1 MRYGLPLKNKSSL
14 VLLSHSKNNSEILK
28 KWDTAS
34 QGKQGLE
41 TTITTFSSI
50 ETPPVVRNLPALVEQ
65 SPDTCSVPCLNGG
78 ECTYLDQCNCS
89 QFNAQGSRCQ
99 TVPNTGY
106 ERDMICRT
114 WGQYN
119 FETFDGLYFNFPGT
133 CMYTLV
139 KDCDQSEPTFLVQ
152 AFPGPGDVH
161 FKICALA
168 MPSHL
173 AVVDDLFYIQAF
185 EGLFTYWQ
193 MVHNDPQCHFSSSS
207 CQRSVS
213 LFFSSA
219 EEIRLKGSQV
229 TCNGMSITLPYTS
242 RKIRVERIA
251 EHVLVTHHHIFIL
264 AWDGNSGVYIKMNP
278 EYIGKTCGLCG
289 NFTGDLQDDLLTSS
303 GLLTEDIAT
312 FANSWM
318 EPYPNESCTYVPTN
332 YPSPCSTQS
341 QETLKVIYTL
351 CNRLLESPFIKCQYH
366 VSPYPFL
373 ASCTNDLC
381 MSGPEDVILCRALN
395 EYARACA
402 QAGYPLHGWRR
413 KIPQCAVGCEGELI
427 YRECISCCPSLC
439 HHHMKQCFDSELQCL
454 DGCYCP
460 EELIYENGTCIKP
473 SECPCMFHGI
483 SYATGSVVQEECNNC
498 TCMGG
503 IWNCTDNICP
513 AECSVTGDIH
523 FMTFDGKPYTFQAT
537 CQYILAK
544 SRSSGKFTVILQ
556 NTACRGNLD
565 GSCIQSVSVVIDQDP
580 KKQVTLTHTGE
591 VFVCNQYKVNLPYI
605 DGLFEIR
612 QLSSLFVQVKTKF
625 GLQIQYDKGGLR
637 LYLVVDGQWKD
648 DTVGLCGTFNGNI
661 QDDFLSPAGVP
672 ESIPEIFANSW
683 KISSACG
690 SSKIIPLPDP
700 CDIHLQAAP
709 YASES
714 CSVLTKDIFAPC
726 HQYLS
731 PISFHEQCK
740 SDTCKCG
747 QICMCAALA
756 HYARQCRKHG
766 VIIDF
771 RRNVTDCE
779 LSALVSLWEKFT
791 HLELQAFQLQAYG
804 TSCPNSQTYFN
815 CSDSMENDEMSRG
828 IAYEKTC
835 ENQLLNMT
843 FSGEVPCISGCICPP
858 GFMKHGDE
866 CFKPDNCP
874 CFWKGKEYFPE
885 DKVTSPCYTCICQQG
900 SFQCTFQPCP
910 STCTAYGDR
919 HYMTFDGLLFDFIGA
934 CKVYLVKSNSDPG
947 LSVIAENMN
956 CYNTGI
962 ICRKFLQINV
972 GRSFLV
978 FDDDTGIPNPS
989 SLIDKQQ
996 NVQIWQAGFFTIV
1009 NFPNENVTIL
1019 WDRRTTVHIQVG
1031 PNWKGELLGLC
1042 GNFDLKTTNE
1052 MRTPDN
1058 IETGNSQEFGNS
1070 WSAVECVNS
1079 PDIQNPCNLSPLRE
1093 PYAKKKCGILL
1104 SEVFEACH
1112 PVVDVTWFHSNC
1124 LTDTCGCT
1132 RGGDCECLCTSVSAY
1147 AHRCCQH
1154 GITVDWRSP
1163 TTCPFDCEY
1172 FNKFLGKGPYKL
1184 AAYLDGKAFMAANLS
1199 GGIVF
1204 PVKGDVSIPGISFML
1219 TPGLYKPKAYD
1230 TSLIS
1235 FEAAERPNFFLLL
1248 GSNGSLFLS
1257 KWEENEEFQTSSTF
1271 ILHKDTWI
1279 TGYSSFESFKKPGF
1293 FIHYMISSVHL
1304 MKHEHTEG
1312 FRQSSHF
1319 RLIESNFRAPAR
1331 STCEWRYDSCATP
1344 CFKTCRD
1351 PTGENCETL
1360 PKIEGCFPKCPSYMV
1375 LDEVTMRCV
1384 YFEDCIKPAVV
1395 VLPSPLSITTIPP
1408 EPAWNL
1414 SVPVLSSTHFV
1425 SATTIPSSASTF
1437 TTVLK
1442 LNTTT
1447 PHEVSTVSIS
1457 EKTLATSPVKVTA
1470 YSVNITAAIL
1480 PTTSPYLSKTTP
1492 SITESMLSPS
1502 VATTAPKEPDTTAKT
1517 SAKATSRE
1525 FIKTS
1530 IPYKTGITE
1539 VSSTVP
1545 SLVTTSVTDLSQV
1558 TSSKMAITAAA
1569 TTVLFKRVT
1578 SSAIPETITTPETG
1592 SRIFPTKEVPLT
1604 TQKTTQ
1610 KPYVITAS
1618 NYTVPTSVQ
1627 EKNLS
1632 ATTYPSTTHIPLQS
1646 TQLTSSVVY
1655 PILTEMTSS
1664 SLTMSQEQTKSL
1676 ETSTTKYLSPIANA
1690 TEITLTPFTW
1700 KSTPLNVTVY
1710 SSVMTTQPSTA
1721 SSYPTTKLKTT
1732 LTPIITSESTVRT
1745 ESVTEKTEYSMKT
1758 VKTSPAETFS
1768 TEFVK
1773 TISASKEYPRTVPY
1787 PTPEQTISLK
1797 ITPIGDTTSTET
1809 QSATTRSHY
1818 TMEKLLETS
1827 AVSLK
1832 TLPGAWSTKETST
1845 VFYPETSS
1853 IKKTLTTTAYQTLP
1867 ETSSITVTYPVA
1879 KFSTIRST
1887 AKLTTTYPL
1896 SVGSTTLS
1904 VYNVTFSTR
1913 SPTEI
1918 TAVSFTSATTETLTS
1933 YPHTS
1938 KEHTTVLLSTGQTR
1952 FKETS
1957 PPTITPLLISP
1968 ITKTTTP
1975 KTSTV
1980 ISLSPELN
1988 VTAGVTSNETAATQT
2003 SVAKA
2008 TISSTTSAVSLS
2020 PAIATYTTLSK
2031 ATSEKVSTPSASL
2044 LTSAYSSTSYSPAIT
2059 SSVSFTTSS
2068 PIVTTEKLSTTT
2080 KTFTSTVLSTT
2091 ATSHVEAHVPETT
2104 KELPFSEFSTVTLA
2118 PSVPSSLLP
2127 TKYWTTVPKE
2137 TSRNMTVPTTKNL
2150 TSISITQP
2158 VQVSTST
2165 EVTLEAMTGATF
2177 MSTSSYIKN
2186 VTSQSTQTCTV
2197 PFPEYPDPCIEY
2209 FCVNGHLIKHNKT
2222 QTCPYNATAPT
2233 CGLMGLA
2240 LEVNGDKCCPKW
2252 ECPCQ
2257 CTIYSDLRLM
2267 TFDGSNLGIFKAAS
2281 YIITHVQQEII
2292 TIKTQNCQNLMGD
2305 YRNSIKLCLAT
2316 LNITHPTLLFSID
2329 RLKRKLF
2336 VNSTSVSS
2344 KYRKNGFMIMDTGH
2358 MYLIKTPAGI
2368 KIKWFHNTGMMTIE
2382 TNTSSKLTT
2391 MGLCGYCDRN
2401 QTNDFT
2407 LLNGTVLS
2415 EGENPTTFMDS
2426 WQVPNT
2432 LRYVGEDRR
2441 RDVNCSTSDCSECFS
2456 MLYNQTFS
2464 SCHPFVSPEVFC
2476 EIWIQDEE
2484 YVKNPCIALAAYVAT
2499 CQKFNICIKWRTSDY
2514 CSFHCPQDL
2523 RYQAC
2528 LPVCNAKTCQNYDLE
2543 HLDVQ
2548 ECSGLSEGCVCPEGT
2563 VLHRSYSDLC
2573 IPEEKCAC
2581 TDSFGTPRAP
2591 GETWTTSPDSCC
2603 TYTCIG
2609 NDTII
2614 PVEHNCSDVIEPECR
2629 HGEEVVIILS
2639 DDKSCCPQKTCICN
2653 QTICESY
2660 IPQCSDEEK
2669 LILNY
2674 KADSCCPE
2682 YICVCAACSDNIPK
2696 CQDGEILIVD
2706 GNTTDRCCPGYQC
2719 VCETHRCPEYNCSL
2733 GKAIIEAWSPEQCC
2747 PYKTCVCACETIPKP
2762 NCKLGEA
2769 IQIDEEFQN
2778 DPENQCG
2785 CIKYKC
2791 VKNQVCVDEERGV
2804 LHPGQTIVEHTPN
2817 GFCHITHCT
2826 SQTDP
2831 QTNYYQISVKR
2842 INCTATC
2849 QSNQKYEPPVDLTTC
2864 CGICKNVTCL
2874 HTIEN
2879 GTVKAYEPG
2888 TSWISNCVRY
2898 GCTDTMLGP
2907 VLTASPISCP
2917 PFNETECL
2925 KIGGTIVPFMDGC
2938 CKSCKE
2944 DAKFC
2949 QKVTVRMKI
2958 RKNDCKS
2965 NIPIN
2970 IVSCDGKCPS
2980 ASIYNYNINTY
2991 ARFCKCCR
2999 ETGLQTRT
3007 VQLFCSGNSTWVS
3020 YSIQEPTDCS
3030 CQWS

>member
-1 MRYGLPLKNKSSL
+1 
-14 VLLSHSKNNSEILK
+14 
-28 KWDTAS
+28 
-34 QGKQGLE
+34 
-41 TTITTFSSI
+41 
-50 ETPPVVRNLPALVEQ
+50 
-65 SPDTCSVPCLNGG
+65 CLNGG

-152 AFPGPGDVH
+152 
-161 FKICALA
+161 
-168 MPSHL
+168 
-173 AVVDDLFYIQAF
+173 
-185 EGLFTYWQ
+185 
-193 MVHNDPQCHFSSSS
+193 VHNDPQCHFSSSS

-771 RRNVTDCE
+771 RRNVTDCA
-779 LSALVSLWEKFT
+779 LSKKKIKNDYPCLFQCHRRTQETGTERSSNLLVYHLSYPVFLKLISLYFRAECPCFFMGEVYSPGAAGIPTSGLCFCKDGKMT
-791 HLELQAFQLQAYG
+791 CQSQTPG

-1414 SVPVLSSTHFV
+1414 SVPVLS
-1425 SATTIPSSASTF
+1425 
-1437 TTVLK
+1437 K
-1442 LNTTT
+1442 
-1447 PHEVSTVSIS
+1447 
-1457 EKTLATSPVKVTA
+1457 
-1470 YSVNITAAIL
+1470 
-1480 PTTSPYLSKTTP
+1480 
-1492 SITESMLSPS
+1492 SMLSPS

-1646 TQLTSSVVY
+1646 TQLTSK
-1655 PILTEMTSS
+1655 MTSS
-1664 SLTMSQEQTKSL
+1664 SLTMSQEQ
-1676 ETSTTKYLSPIANA
+1676 I
-1690 TEITLTPFTW
+1690 
-1700 KSTPLNVTVY
+1700 
-1710 SSVMTTQPSTA
+1710 MTTQPSTA

-1845 VFYPETSS
+1845 VFY
-1853 IKKTLTTTAYQTLP
+1853 L
-1867 ETSSITVTYPVA
+1867 
-1879 KFSTIRST
+1879 
-1887 AKLTTTYPL
+1887 
-1896 SVGSTTLS
+1896 
-1904 VYNVTFSTR
+1904 
-1913 SPTEI
+1913 
-1918 TAVSFTSATTETLTS
+1918 
-1933 YPHTS
+1933 
-1938 KEHTTVLLSTGQTR
+1938 LLSTGQTR

-2682 YICVCAACSDNIPK
+2682 YICVCFPTLFSYELVTCINCSPLQILKKSTLKNELFGELCLVCAACSDNIPK